1 MDHANLLSAYH
12 SRLLAIEHRAPLTA
26 DTYEA
31 EIGRM
36 LDWVSK
42 QNCSVITLDVVSLQK
57 YLEFRRDIQ
66 ALDSRS
72 VAKAISALRSFFR
85 FLVDQGLRQD
95 NPAVLLESPRKT
107 QRIPKVLP
115 RQTVDA
121 LLESIP
127 LGTPRGVRDRAL
139 FELVYSCGL
148 RVSEAVHL
156 DVSDIYF
163 SESLIR
169 VVGKGNK
176 ERLIPFGAEAERWL
190 RVYLYE
196 SRPKLARHI
205 QSRALFI
212 SRRGRRLSRKGI
224 WKNYSQIA
232 TLLGVSSKLH
242 TLRHSFA
249 TEMLAGGAD
258 LRSLQELL
266 GHADLSTTQIY
277 THVDNEILRE
287 QHRRFVPHLRGYTE

>member
-1 MDHANLLSAYH
+1 MDHTSLLSAYH

-31 EIGRM
+31 EIRRL

-42 QNCSVITLDVVSLQK
+42 QNCSVMTLDVVSLQK

-72 VAKAISALRSFFR
+72 VAKAISALRSFYR

-95 NPAVLLESPRKT
+95 NPAVLLESPRKA

-127 LGTPRGVRDRAL
+127 LDTPRGIRDRAL

-156 DVSDIYF
+156 DISDIYF

-190 RVYLYE
+190 RIYLLE
-196 SRPKLARHI
+196 CRPKLARHI

>member
-1 MDHANLLSAYH
+1 MDHTSLLSAYH

-31 EIGRM
+31 EIRRL

-42 QNCSVITLDVVSLQK
+42 QNCSVMTLDVVSLQK

-72 VAKAISALRSFFR
+72 VAKAISALRSFYR

-95 NPAVLLESPRKT
+95 NPAVLLESPRKA

-127 LGTPRGVRDRAL
+127 LDTPRGIRDRAL

-190 RVYLYE
+190 RIYLLE
-196 SRPKLARHI
+196 CRPKLARHI